1 MTNIEKQYYIFIR
14 STGERVPVSKEEFNN
29 YYRDI
34 NAFRQRQQYHH
45 KCVCPANKRLSCD
58 MDCFTCP
65 FRRAGDT
72 ISLDYCMTDDEGN
85 EKAMVDTIPDSSP
98 SVEDLV
104 ADRIVLESLVS
115 RLTEIMPQALEIINM
130 RLDGMTDTAISETI
144 GIPRKTFTDRW
155 KKAAAILKSEFPDIF

>member
-1 MTNIEKQYYIFIR
+1 MTNNEKQYYIFIR
-14 STGERVPVSKEEFNN
+14 STGERIPVSKEEFDN
-29 YYRDI
+29 YYREI

-65 FRRAGDT
+65 YRRAGDS

-98 SVEDLV
+98 LV
-104 ADRIVLESLVS
+104 AELVTDRIVLEALVA

-130 RLDGMTDTAISETI
+130 RLDGLTNTAISKAI

-155 KKAAAILKSEFPDIF
+155 NKAVAIVKKDFPDIF

>member
-1 MTNIEKQYYIFIR
+1 MTNNDKNYYIYYR
-14 STGERVPVSKEEFNN
+14 STGERIPVSKEVFNN
-29 YYRDI
+29 HYRDI
-34 NAFRQRQQYHH
+34 NAFRQRQQYHG
-45 KCVCPANKRLSCD
+45 KCVCPAKKRLSCD

-65 FRRAGDT
+65 YRRAGDT

-104 ADRIVLESLVS
+104 TDCIVLDALVA
-115 RLTEIMPQALEIINM
+115 RLTEIMPQTLEIINM
-130 RLDGMTDTAISETI
+130 RLDGMTDTAISKAI

-155 KKAAAILKSEFPDIF
+155 KKAAAILKREFPDIF

>member
-1 MTNIEKQYYIFIR
+1 MTNNEKQYYIFIR
-14 STGERVPVSKEEFNN
+14 STGERISVSKEEFDN
-29 YYRDI
+29 YYREI
-34 NAFRQRQQYHH
+34 NAFRQRQQYHG

-65 FRRAGDT
+65 YRRAGDT

-85 EKAMVDTIPDSSP
+85 EKTMVDTIPDVSP
-98 SVEDLV
+98 LVEDLV
-104 ADRIVLESLVS
+104 TDRIVLEALEA

-130 RLDGMTDTAISETI
+130 RLDGMTDTAISKAI

-155 KKAAAILKSEFPDIF
+155 KKAAAILKKEFPDIF

>member
-1 MTNIEKQYYIFIR
+1 MTNNEKQYYIFIR
-14 STGERVPVSKEEFNN
+14 STGKCIPVSKEVFDR
-29 YYRDI
+29 YYREI

-45 KCVCPANKRLSCD
+45 KCVCPANKRLFCD

-65 FRRAGDT
+65 YRRAGDT

-104 ADRIVLESLVS
+104 TDRIVLESLVA

-130 RLDGMTDTAISETI
+130 RLEGMTDTAISETI
-144 GIPRKTFTDRW
+144 GIPRKTFTDRL
-155 KKAAAILKSEFPDIF
+155 KKAVAILKSEFPDIF

>member
-1 MTNIEKQYYIFIR
+1 MTNNEKQYYVYYR
-14 STGERVPVSKEEFNN
+14 STGDCITVSKEVFDR
-29 YYRDI
+29 YYREI
-34 NAFRQRQQYHH
+34 NAFRQRQQYHG

-65 FRRAGDT
+65 YRRAGDA

-85 EKAMVDTIPDSSP
+85 EKAMIDAIPDSSP

-104 ADRIVLESLVS
+104 TDCIVLEALVA

-130 RLDGMTDTAISETI
+130 RLDGMTDTAISKAI

-155 KKAAAILKSEFPDIF
+155 KKAAAILKREFPDIF

>member
-1 MTNIEKQYYIFIR
+1 MTINDKQYYIYYR
-14 STGERVPVSKEEFNN
+14 STGDCIPVSKEEFDN
-29 YYRDI
+29 YYREI

-65 FRRAGDT
+65 YRRVGDT

-85 EKAMVDTIPDSSP
+85 EKAMVDTIPAPSP
-98 SVEDLV
+98 LVEDLV
-104 ADRIVLESLVS
+104 TDRILLAALVA
-115 RLTEIMPQALEIINM
+115 RLTEIMPLAFDIINM
-130 RLDGMTDTAISETI
+130 RLEGMTDTAISKAI

>member
-1 MTNIEKQYYIFIR
+1 MTNNEKQYYIFIR
-14 STGERVPVSKEEFNN
+14 STGKRIPVSKEEFDN
-29 YYRDI
+29 YYREI

-65 FRRAGDT
+65 YRRAGDT

-85 EKAMVDTIPDSSP
+85 EKTMVDTIPDVSP
-98 SVEDLV
+98 LVEDLV
-104 ADRIVLESLVS
+104 TDRIVLEALEA

-130 RLDGMTDTAISETI
+130 RLDGMTDTAISKAI

-155 KKAAAILKSEFPDIF
+155 KKAAAILKREFPDIF

>member
-45 KCVCPANKRLSCD
+45 KCVCPAKKRLSCD

-65 FRRAGDT
+65 YRRAGDT
-72 ISLDYCMTDDEGN
+72 ISLDHCMTDDEGN
-85 EKAMVDTIPDSSP
+85 EKAMVDTIPAPSP

-104 ADRIVLESLVS
+104 TDCIVLETLVA

-130 RLDGMTDTAISETI
+130 RLDGKTNTAISKAI
-144 GIPRKTFTDRW
+144 GIPRKAFTDRW
-155 KKAAAILKSEFPDIF
+155 NKAVAILMKDFPDIL

>member
-1 MTNIEKQYYIFIR
+1 MTNNEKQYYIFIR
-14 STGERVPVSKEEFNN
+14 STGDCIPVSKEVFDRH
-29 YYRDI
+29 YREI

-65 FRRAGDT
+65 YRRAGDT
-72 ISLDYCMTDDEGN
+72 ISLDYCTSDNEGN
-85 EKAMVDTIPDSSP
+85 EKAIVDTIPDSSP

-104 ADRIVLESLVS
+104 TDRIVLESLVA
-115 RLTEIMPQALEIINM
+115 RLIEIMPQALEIINM